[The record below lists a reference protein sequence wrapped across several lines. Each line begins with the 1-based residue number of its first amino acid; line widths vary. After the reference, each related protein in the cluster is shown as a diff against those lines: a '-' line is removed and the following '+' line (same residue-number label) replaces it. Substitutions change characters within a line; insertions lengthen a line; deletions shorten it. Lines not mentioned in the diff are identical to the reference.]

1 MYFILSKILLFLLF
15 PLLWIFALLT
25 IALLAKSPKRRK
37 RFFIIALIM
46 LYFFSAPFFLNQVAD
61 WWSVKPGRTNEPK
74 VYSCAIILGGFSS
87 IDKNNVG
94 YFNGSADRFIQGL
107 KALSTGKA
115 THIMIT
121 GGNGSLFPG
130 GFSEASWVKTQLNA
144 FKVPDSLTLIESRS
158 RNTIENAVFS
168 KPMLQK
174 AGLKPPYMLITSD
187 FHMRRSLMIFQKEG
201 YDVVPYP
208 CNLMAGHTDNSLSDL
223 IPDGSSVGGW
233 NLYFKEIVGY
243 VVDRYK

>member
-1 MYFILSKILLFLLF
+1 MLF
-15 PLLWIFALLT
+15 PLLWVFAFFI
-25 IALLAKSPKRRK
+25 IALFAKNPKRKK

-46 LYFFSAPFFLNQVAD
+46 LYFFSAPFFLNQVANL
-61 WWSVKPGRTNEPK
+61 WSITPGRPNEPK
-74 VYSCAIILGGFSS
+74 VYSCAIVLGGFSS
-87 IDKNNVG
+87 IDRNNAG
-94 YFNGSADRFIQGL
+94 YFNGSADRFIQGI

-130 GFSEASWVKTQLNA
+130 GFSEANWVKTQLTA
-144 FKVPDSLTLIESRS
+144 FKIPDSLTLIESKS
-158 RNTIENAVFS
+158 RNTIENASFS

-187 FHMRRSLMIFQKEG
+187 FHMRRSLMIFQKQG

-208 CNLMAGHTDNSLSDL
+208 CNIMAGHNDNSLFDL
-223 IPDGSSVGGW
+223 IPDGGSIGGW
-233 NLYFKEIVGY
+233 EIYFKEMVGY
-243 VVDRYK
+243 VVDKYK